1 MNAGVTGIKGED
13 ALRIT
18 FDFRPGETEGRRSCH
33 AVAAD
38 ALAMALRPN
47 RIRPLVAGLPST
59 VGTEI
64 PGIGTVRRTAGDE
77 AAARSL
83 SKDSSL
89 LAPLSMAKLWTA
101 SWRRHGPC
109 TREILHKHPP
119 DYS

>member
-13 ALRIT
+13 ALHIT

-47 RIRPLVAGLPST
+47 RIRPLVPGLPST
-59 VGTEI
+59 VATEI

-89 LAPLSMAKLWTA
+89 SAPLSMAKLWTA
-101 SWRRHGPC
+101 S
-109 TREILHKHPP
+109 
-119 DYS
+119 